1 MRLSVDV
8 EVLWLVWTPNFEGSG
23 VNADKRWTRETLL
36 LQLEVAKNFSLI
48 AGIHWRCHWNPFTG
62 CCSLPIEVHGLELVS
77 IWYHFECLET
87 TSLLIAVNSDA
98 EMNRI
103 CKANK
108 QTQVLLLLVR
118 QNRLPAVMKF
128 AVRTR
133 KPLYR
138 LSALHSQ
145 EGKTCE
151 RFLSWNRW
159 IVWRCRIW

>member
-1 MRLSVDV
+1 MRPSVDV
-8 EVLWLVWTPNFEGSG
+8 EALWLVWTPNFGGSG

-36 LQLEVAKNFSLI
+36 LLLEVAKNFSLI
-48 AGIHWRCHWNPFTG
+48 AGIHWCHWCHWNPFTG

-103 CKANK
+103 CKANTGASFVVWGK
-108 QTQVLLLLVR
+108 TDYR
-118 QNRLPAVMKF
+118 RLWNLPF
-128 AVRTR
+128 A
-133 KPLYR
+133 LESHFIASQ
-138 LSALHSQ
+138 LSQ

-159 IVWRCRIW
+159 IVWRCRIC